1 MSGMSSSAAND
12 MAGILASWSEDTP
25 AVAGPNEAPGTA
37 TSIAGR
43 SAVPAA
49 TSSKTAAQI
58 AAELIARSWTLE
70 DPVEVRNELR
80 RIARILRFGS
90 DRLDM
95 GRKAGG
101 GEIRE
106 TTVTGVRESG
116 GVRYYDTAE
125 GVLLT
130 DADLR

>member
-12 MAGILASWSEDTP
+12 MAAARRRPIAGATVRYFQPDAAGILASWS
-25 AVAGPNEAPGTA
+25 
-37 TSIAGR
+37 
-43 SAVPAA
+43 
-49 TSSKTAAQI
+49 
-58 AAELIARSWTLE
+58 
-70 DPVEVRNELR
+70 
-80 RIARILRFGS
+80 
-90 DRLDM
+90 